1 MSFKIQWFLFLF
13 ALVGCTTDLQINGD
27 ADKQPIEKTK
37 TLQKIVTERKISPAD
52 LVIYIEKSKRTL
64 TVKYNGEN
72 LITYPCV
79 LGFAPEG
86 DKMQE
91 GDGKTPE
98 GNFKIRAMYPHKSWS
113 YFIWIDYPNATSQER
128 FKTRKAK
135 GLIEKNAKI
144 GGEVGIHGVPEG
156 SNDLIEKGMDWTLG
170 CISLSTEDITDLYQS
185 IGSKTQIE
193 ILK

>member
-1 MSFKIQWFLFLF
+1 MSFKIHWLLFLF
-13 ALVGCTTDLQINGD
+13 ALLGCTTDMQLTGNGE
-27 ADKQPIEKTK
+27 KQALETSK
-37 TLQKIVTERKISPAD
+37 TLKEIMTERKISSAD
-52 LVIYIEKSKRTL
+52 LLLVVEKSKRTL
-64 TVKYNGEN
+64 SVKYKGEN
-72 LITYPCV
+72 LLTYPCV

-98 GNFKIRAMYPHKSWS
+98 GKFKIRSMYPHKSWS

-128 FKTRKAK
+128 FKSRKSK
-135 GLIEKNAKI
+135 GLIDKNARI
-144 GGEVGIHGVPEG
+144 GGEIGIHGVPEG
-156 SNDLIEKGMDWTLG
+156 NNELIEKGVDWTLG
-170 CISLSTEDITDLYQS
+170 CISLRTEHITDLYQS